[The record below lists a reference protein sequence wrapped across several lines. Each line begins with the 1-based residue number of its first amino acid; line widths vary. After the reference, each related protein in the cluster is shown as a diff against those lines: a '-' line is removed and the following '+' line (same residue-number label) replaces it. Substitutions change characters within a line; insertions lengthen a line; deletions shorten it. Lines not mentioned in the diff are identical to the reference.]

1 MEIMQNFVG
10 VVVNALIQQFSNVM
24 IVLRP
29 STFKS
34 VEKAWLTGMHILYVW
49 RVNRWMQANKEGN
62 LTPPNLF
69 SVLTIHN

>member
-34 VEKAWLTGMHILYVW
+34 VEKAWLTGMHILYV
-49 RVNRWMQANKEGN
+49 
-62 LTPPNLF
+62 
-69 SVLTIHN
+69 